1 MSIEV
6 NVLDVAEVLE
16 NRNYIDVDPWHYIC
30 WNLTWTACLQ
40 ILVIILPTT
49 VQIVAISTSSV
60 RKQIIADYVAI

>member
-30 WNLTWTACLQ
+30 
-40 ILVIILPTT
+40 
-49 VQIVAISTSSV
+49 
-60 RKQIIADYVAI
+60 